1 MRENRKTVCKAGK
14 GYGRVERCKKSNN
27 SWQMYRAKEEG
38 GSRRWDRLTGNGQWC
53 KKAKR
58 MDIVSYERTG
68 EEDRWGSKD

>member
-38 GSRRWDRLTGNGQWC
+38 GSRGGGTDRQG
-53 KKAKR
+53 
-58 MDIVSYERTG
+58 MDSGV
-68 EEDRWGSKD
+68 K